1 MKFHELANNK
11 LTIIGVLNKENKRK
25 KQHTTTFTISTF
37 IIQKHVRQP
46 LPLL

>member
-1 MKFHELANNK
+1 MKFNELANNK
-11 LTIIGVLNKENKRK
+11 LTIIGVLNKK
-25 KQHTTTFTISTF
+25 KQKKKNTATFTISTF